1 MISYEVFLGLSLMGL
16 FMVYG
21 STQVSAIVE
30 GQGEHWFGLIP
41 KWGVFTQPLGFVI
54 FFTAL
59 IAETKRAPFDA
70 PEGESEL
77 VAGYFV
83 EYSGMRWSSFML
95 AEYIAVV
102 GVAALITTLFFG
114 GYQVPWLYH
123 WESAPQWLVSLLE
136 FGKFASFTFILCW
149 FQIQI
154 RWTLPKFR
162 FDQTM
167 TLGWKK
173 LLPVALLNTVVTAV
187 IIVALA

>member
-41 KWGVFTQPLGFVI
+41 KWGVFTQPLGFVV

-70 PEGESEL
+70 PEGESEI

-95 AEYIAVV
+95 AEYIAIV

-123 WESAPQWLVSLLE
+123 WESAPQWLVTLLQ
-136 FGKFASFTFILCW
+136 FGKFASFTFIFCW

-154 RWTLPKFR
+154 RWTVPKFR

-167 TLGWKK
+167 ALGWKK
-173 LLPVALLNTVVTAV
+173 LLPVALLNTVVTAI